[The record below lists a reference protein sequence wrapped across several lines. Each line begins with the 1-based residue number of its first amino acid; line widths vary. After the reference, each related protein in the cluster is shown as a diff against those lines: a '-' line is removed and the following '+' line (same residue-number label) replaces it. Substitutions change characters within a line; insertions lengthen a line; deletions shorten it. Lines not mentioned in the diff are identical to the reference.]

1 MKSQKKLELKKETI
15 EILSQN
21 SVRRIQGGCS
31 KGEITVKKPTDG
43 TCNNCFPTITCEPS
57 VDVCPTKDAKC
68 KSDMQC
74 SEFACASA
82 TVCGDTTQAIDCRH
96 VGA

>member
-43 TCNNCFPTITCEPS
+43 TCNNCYPTMRNCEYTEQ
-57 VDVCPTKDAKC
+57 CPTNDVKC
-68 KSDMQC
+68 ESNMHC

>member
-31 KGEITVKKPTDG
+31 KGRNHGKKTNG
-43 TCNNCFPTITCEPS
+43 RY
-57 VDVCPTKDAKC
+57 
-68 KSDMQC
+68 MQ
-74 SEFACASA
+74 
-82 TVCGDTTQAIDCRH
+82 
-96 VGA
+96 

>member
-31 KGEITVKKPTDG
+31 KGDHGKKTNG
-43 TCNNCFPTITCEPS
+43 RY
-57 VDVCPTKDAKC
+57 
-68 KSDMQC
+68 MQ
-74 SEFACASA
+74 
-82 TVCGDTTQAIDCRH
+82 
-96 VGA
+96 

>member
-57 VDVCPTKDAKC
+57 VDVCPTK
-68 KSDMQC
+68 MQNVNQIC
-74 SEFACASA
+74 IALNLHVQAPQYVA
-82 TVCGDTTQAIDCRH
+82 TQHKQLIAGM
-96 VGA
+96 